1 MGFREFSRQEIEQVL
16 ATERVVRLGF
26 AAGGEV
32 YVVPVFFTWFQEALC
47 GLTTPGRK
55 TRMAELNASAAFQID
70 SSATTGPWQWSSVTG
85 EGQFETLHDPAEFG
99 PFAGQ
104 LRRQLADA
112 PAWAQQE
119 LEQRFARLG
128 MVPWRLRPQRLS
140 GRAHEPGA

>member
-1 MGFREFSRQEIEQVL
+1 MGFREFNREEIEQVL
-16 ATERVVRLGF
+16 AAERVVRLGF
-26 AAGGEV
+26 AAEGEV
-32 YVVPVFFTWFQEALC
+32 YVVPVFFTWFEGALC

-55 TRMAELNASAAFQID
+55 TRMAALNPAAAFQID
-70 SSATTGPWQWSSVTG
+70 SSATSGPWQWSSVTG
-85 EGQFETLHDPAEFG
+85 DGRFETVPEPAEFG

-128 MVPWRLRPQRLS
+128 MVAWRLRPQRLS
-140 GRAHEPGA
+140 GRAHEPGS